1 LADTNF
7 SAAGEQTGPAVADM
21 TAESAAVPETIAV
34 ADTTSPIA
42 ETGQPED
49 ANDDSSWGVD
59 PEEYQ
64 HLLEDYSHLAPPS
77 RHEVLEGRVLKVSG
91 TDVFI
96 DVGYKS
102 DGVAP
107 LSQFLDLS
115 GKVSVRP
122 GDLVEVM
129 VESGQ
134 TSEGYVRLSHE
145 RASRIKIWDNL
156 EKAMEEQLTL
166 SGRVLGRVKGGL
178 SVDVGVR
185 AFMPGSQ
192 VDVRA
197 IRNVDQFIGQDIPV
211 KIVKLNRKRGNVVVS
226 RKLAAQEEVEAR
238 KTVTLEHLQEGVV
251 LTGVVKNLTEYGA
264 FIDLGG
270 VDGLLHVTDISY
282 GRVTHPSEVLHV
294 GDEITVQVLKYDS
307 AKERV
312 SLGVKQLAPDPWEGA
327 PDRYALQTK
336 VMGRVVSVTDYG
348 AFVELEPGV
357 EGLIHISE
365 MTWSRRMKHPSKVV
379 KPGDSVESVV
389 LEVNVKERRISLG
402 LKQLEANPWTT
413 VDQRYSVGSVVEG
426 RVRNMTEFGAFIE
439 IEEGIDGLVHISDL
453 SWTKRVKHPSEI
465 LRKGSI
471 VSAVILSIDAG
482 HRRLSLG
489 IKQLQPDAWETWFQS
504 HNVNDSARGKVLRLT
519 GFGAF
524 VELAEGVEGLCHFS
538 EVPGWSGRKS
548 DPPPLTPGE
557 DMEFKIIRMN
567 EAERKIGL
575 SLKAQADAEERDRLD
590 GYQKRAAAASSGLED
605 ILPRRNED

>member
-1 LADTNF
+1 MT
-7 SAAGEQTGPAVADM
+7 GELD
-21 TAESAAVPETIAV
+21 VPV
-34 ADTTSPIA
+34 
-42 ETGQPED
+42 
-49 ANDDSSWGVD
+49 NGVD

-77 RHEVLEGRVLKVSG
+77 RHEVLEGRVLKISG
-91 TDVFI
+91 ADVFI

-107 LSQFLDLS
+107 LAHFTDAS
-115 GKVSVRP
+115 GNVSVRA
-122 GDLVEVM
+122 GDTVEVM
-129 VESGQ
+129 VDTTGHS
-134 TSEGYVRLSHE
+134 SEGYVVLSHE
-145 RASRIKIWDNL
+145 KAARLKVWDTI
-156 EKAMEEQLTL
+156 EKALDEQLTI
-166 SGRVLGRVKGGL
+166 SGHVLGRVKGGL
-178 SVDVGVR
+178 SIDVGVR

-192 VDVRA
+192 VDVRP
-197 IRNVDQFIGQDIPV
+197 IRNVEQFVGQDIPV
-211 KIVKLNRKRGNVVVS
+211 KIVKVNRKRGNVVVS
-226 RKLAAQEEVEAR
+226 RKLAIQEEVDAR
-238 KTVTLEHLQEGVV
+238 KHVTLENLKEGSVI
-251 LTGVVKNLTEYGA
+251 TGTVKNLTEYGA

-270 VDGLLHVTDISY
+270 IDGLLHVTDISY
-282 GRVTHPSEVLHV
+282 GRVTHPAEVLNV
-294 GDEITVQVLKYDS
+294 GDEIPVQVLKYDPT
-307 AKERV
+307 KERV
-312 SLGVKQLAPDPWEGA
+312 SLGMKQLQTDPWEGA
-327 PDRYALQTK
+327 PERYSVSTK
-336 VMGRVVSVTDYG
+336 VVGRVVSVTDYG

-389 LEVNVKERRISLG
+389 LEVNLKDRRISLG

-413 VDQRYSVGSVVEG
+413 VEQRYSVGSVVEG

-465 LRKGSI
+465 LRKGS
-471 VSAVILSIDAG
+471 VVQAVILAIDAQ
-482 HRRLSLG
+482 HKRLSLG

-504 HNVNDSARGKVLRLT
+504 HNVNDSAHGKVLRLA

-524 VELAEGVEGLCHFS
+524 IELADGVEGLCHFS

-557 DMEFKIIRMN
+557 EFDFKIIRMN

-575 SLKAQADAEERDRLD
+575 SLKAQADEEERSRLD
-590 GYQKRAAAASSGLED
+590 AYQKRAAAASSGLED
-605 ILPRRNED
+605 SMGRRDRG

>member
-1 LADTNF
+1 LADNDLI
-7 SAAGEQTGPAVADM
+7 GGL
-21 TAESAAVPETIAV
+21 
-34 ADTTSPIA
+34 
-42 ETGQPED
+42 TGQPASLDPAELETGAGAGGD
-49 ANDDSSWGVD
+49 AATQFVD
-59 PEEYQ
+59 PDEYQ

-77 RHEVLEGRVLKVSG
+77 RHEVIEGRVLKISG
-91 TDVFI
+91 SDVFI

-102 DGVAP
+102 DGMAP
-107 LSQFLDLS
+107 LAQFLDLN
-115 GKVSVRP
+115 GHVTVQP
-122 GDLVEVM
+122 GDIVEVM
-129 VESGQ
+129 VESGH
-134 TSEGYVRLSHE
+134 TSEGYVHLSHE
-145 RASRIKIWDNL
+145 RASRLKIWDNL
-156 EKAMEEQLTL
+156 ERALEQQLTL

-192 VDVRA
+192 VDVRP
-197 IRNVDQFIGQDIPV
+197 IRNVDQFVGQDIPV

-226 RKLAAQEEVEAR
+226 RKLAAQEEVDAR
-238 KTVTLEHLQEGVV
+238 KSVTLESLQEGVI
-251 LTGVVKNLTEYGA
+251 LNGIVKNLTEYGA

-270 VDGLLHVTDISY
+270 LDGLLHVTDISY

-294 GDEITVQVLKYDS
+294 GDEITVQVLKFDPG
-307 AKERV
+307 KERV
-312 SLGVKQLAPDPWEGA
+312 SLGMKQLAPDPWEGA
-327 PDRYALQTK
+327 PERYVLQNK
-336 VMGRVVSVTDYG
+336 IVGRVVSVTDYG

-379 KPGDSVESVV
+379 KPGDIVESVV

-413 VDQRYSVGSVVEG
+413 VEQRYSVGSVVEG

-471 VSAVILSIDAG
+471 VQAVILSIDAG
-482 HRRLSLG
+482 HKRLSLG
-489 IKQLQPDAWETWFQS
+489 IKQLQPDAWETWFQQ
-504 HNVNDSARGKVLRLT
+504 HNVNDAVHGKVLRLT

-548 DPPPLTPGE
+548 DPPPLNPGE
-557 DMEFKIIRMN
+557 EMDFMVIRMN

-575 SLKAQADAEERDRLD
+575 SLKAQADAEERNRLD
-590 GYQKRAAAASSGLED
+590 EYQKRAVAASAGLED
-605 ILPRRNED
+605 ILPRKE